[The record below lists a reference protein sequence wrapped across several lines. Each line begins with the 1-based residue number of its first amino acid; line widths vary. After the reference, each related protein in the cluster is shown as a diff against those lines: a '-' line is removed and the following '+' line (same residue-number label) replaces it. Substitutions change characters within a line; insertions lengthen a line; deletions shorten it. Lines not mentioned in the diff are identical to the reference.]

1 MLTLRVEGSSR
12 GNYSEINSLLLFS
25 HCHVWLFCDSMDYSP
40 PGSSVHA
47 ISQQAYWSR
56 LLFPSPG
63 DLLLHFRWI
72 LYWLRHRGAQMGK
85 ACLQLC
91 STWGVCTQSFLTHCD
106 CMDCSPSG
114 SSVHGI
120 SQARILECV
129 AISFSRGSS
138 WPGDWTWVSCIGR
151 QILYLCHLW
160 SPLFLSYIAFS
171 IQRNGTV
178 SWWRVFRLEFE
189 FYLQFL
195 LHSTSVVVFGLL
207 VS

>member
-1 MLTLRVEGSSR
+1 MSDSFATPWTVVHQAPPSMRFPSKHTGVDC
-12 GNYSEINSLLLFS
+12 YFLLQGIFS
-25 HCHVWLFCDSMDYSP
+25 CISGGFFTDWGTGKACFP
-40 PGSSVHA
+40 VHA
-47 ISQQAYWSR
+47 CNFVLLGVCVLSHFWLIVTAWTVAHQGPLSMGFPRQEYWSG

-63 DLLLHFRWI
+63 
-72 LYWLRHRGAQMGK
+72 
-85 ACLQLC
+85 
-91 STWGVCTQSFLTHCD
+91 
-106 CMDCSPSG
+106 
-114 SSVHGI
+114 
-120 SQARILECV
+120 
-129 AISFSRGSS
+129 GSS

-151 QILYLCHLW
+151 QILYLSHLW

-178 SWWRVFRLEFE
+178 SWWRVFKLEFE